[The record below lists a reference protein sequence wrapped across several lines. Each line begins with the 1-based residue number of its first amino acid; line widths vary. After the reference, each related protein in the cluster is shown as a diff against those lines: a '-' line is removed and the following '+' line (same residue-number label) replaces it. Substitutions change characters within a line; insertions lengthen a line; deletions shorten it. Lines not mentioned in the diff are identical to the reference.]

1 MLERAPFE
9 YVLVRVVPRI
19 ERGECVNA
27 GVIVVC
33 RPRRFLAGRVT
44 LDRSRVLALEPGLP
58 VETLNELE
66 RQLTLIPRIA
76 VGDRSAGPIAAL
88 ELGERWHWLSAP
100 SSTMIQPSAVHTGL
114 CADPQQELDEL
125 FAEMVETSRIFEQ
138 GR

>member
-76 VGDRSAGPIAAL
+76 VGDRSAGPIATL

-114 CADPQQELDEL
+114 CADPQQELDGL

>member
-1 MLERAPFE
+1 MPERAPFE

-76 VGDRSAGPIAAL
+76 AGDRSAGPIAAL

-125 FAEMVETSRIFEQ
+125 FAEMVETSRILEQ